1 MLHRNA
7 SQSSSDRCRTSP
19 KYFNESTPSKIFARS
34 SPVRLKVSPV
44 QFSAVSTSCL
54 CNLICVFQSHLSVR
68 RCLMSR
74 PASMCIPHM
83 SQRGSSS
90 IPSWVIAIQDRKFR
104 NMKCSC
110 SLPALYDTAGQ
121 PSTGHLTNWR
131 TLGKDI
137 TYLDS
142 PSPLSSTPLVWGTQ
156 IPCCLEMCFLR
167 YNCVTVTPHSGKL
180 TRNLF

>member
-1 MLHRNA
+1 M
-7 SQSSSDRCRTSP
+7 
-19 KYFNESTPSKIFARS
+19 
-34 SPVRLKVSPV
+34 
-44 QFSAVSTSCL
+44 QFSAISTSL
-54 CNLICVFQSHLSVR
+54 FRRIICVLLSHRDVWQ
-68 RCLMSR
+68 CLMIR

-156 IPCCLEMCFLR
+156 IPCLLDMCCLWEVCA
-167 YNCVTVTPHSGKL
+167 TVTIHSAQL
-180 TRNLF
+180 THKIFRS